1 MGLLAAIL
9 WVVFV
14 TCGAWEAVGL
24 PALGFWDGMAVMSLG
39 VALIATVE
47 RD

>member
-14 TCGAWEAVGL
+14 AFGGWEAVGL
-24 PALGFWDGMAVMSLG
+24 PHLDVWPAILVGALG
-39 VALIATVE
+39 VALIGAVE
-47 RD
+47 RN